1 MNYDVVV
8 IGAGLG
14 GLMAGITAAK
24 EGKKVLIVGKGI
36 GIITIFTGT
45 IDYLGYYPPEVI
57 RPLDS
62 PREGI
67 KALIA
72 ENPDHPYSKV
82 GMKFI
87 EKGVLAF
94 KEAAESGGVKY
105 IGDLERNFLLPTA
118 VGTVKATSLLSSTM
132 AAGDLRDDRDVLI
145 CGFQGLR
152 DFYPAYMAH
161 NISTMSVKGVELP
174 HFRGRTVDLK
184 LGTESSGMTSLTL
197 AKKFD
202 DPDFMEVVAEAL
214 YSYVRD
220 GERIATPAVLGL
232 RKSDEV
238 IEYIERVVNTKVFE
252 TPTLP
257 PSVSGY
263 RLYKALETVVR
274 SLGVKLLLGY
284 EVISARVEK
293 DKVAGITINMGK
305 KEMKIDGKAFVL
317 AAGGLVGRGITSTE
331 SNLVEPIF
339 GLDITGPET
348 RSEWFNKSFFNPDGH
363 PINKV
368 GIDVDENLMPIAD
381 KKKPRFKN
389 LFVAGAQLSGYDA
402 LKEKSGGGVTI
413 SSSYKAGV
421 MASKI

>member
-14 GLMAGITAAK
+14 GLMAGITAAN

-45 IDYLGYYPPEVI
+45 IDYLGHYPPEVI
-57 RPLDS
+57 RPLKS

-67 KALIA
+67 EELIA
-72 ENPDHPYSKV
+72 ENPEHPYSKV

-87 EKGVLAF
+87 EKGIFAF
-94 KEAAESGGVKY
+94 KEAAEQGGVKY
-105 IGDLERNFLLPTA
+105 VGDLGRNFLLPTA
-118 VGTVKATSLLSSTM
+118 VGTVKPTSLLSSTM
-132 AAGDLRDDRDVLI
+132 AAGDLRDDGDVLI

-161 NISTMSVKGVELP
+161 NISTLSVEGVELP
-174 HFRGRTVDLK
+174 HFRGRLVDLE
-184 LGTESSGMTSLTL
+184 LGEESSGMTSLTL
-197 AKKFD
+197 ARKFD
-202 DPDFMEVVAEAL
+202 DPDFLEGVAEAL
-214 YSYVRD
+214 FSNVRD

-232 RKSDEV
+232 RRSDEV
-238 IEYIERVVNTKVFE
+238 IGYIERVINTKIFE

-263 RLYKALETVVR
+263 RLFKALEAVVR

-293 DKVAGITINMGK
+293 GRVLEITINMGK
-305 KEMKIDGKAFVL
+305 REMKIEGKAFVL
-317 AAGGLVGRGITSTE
+317 AAGGLVGRGINSTE

-339 GLDITGPET
+339 GLDVTGPKT
-348 RSEWFNKSFFNPDGH
+348 RSEWFNKSFFDPKGH

-368 GIDVDENLMPIAD
+368 GISVDDNLLPVTE
-381 KKKPRFKN
+381 KKKTQFKN

-421 MASKI
+421 MASNI

>member
-24 EGKKVLIVGKGI
+24 EGKKVIIVGKGI

-45 IDYLGYYPPEVI
+45 IDYLGHYPPKVI
-57 RPLDS
+57 HPLKS

-67 KALIA
+67 EALIA

-87 EKGVLAF
+87 EEGVSAF

-105 IGDLERNFLLPTA
+105 VGDLERNYLLPTA

-132 AAGDLRDDRDVLI
+132 AAGDLRDDGDVLI

-161 NISTMSVKGVELP
+161 NISTLNVEGVELP
-174 HFRGRTVDLK
+174 HFRGRLVDLK
-184 LGTESSGMTSLTL
+184 LGAESSGMTSLTL
-197 AKKFD
+197 ARKFD
-202 DPDFMEVVAEAL
+202 DPDFLEGVAEAL
-214 YSYVRD
+214 YENVRD

-232 RKSDEV
+232 RRSDEV
-238 IEYIERVVNTKVFE
+238 IGYIERVINTKVFE

-263 RLYKALETVVR
+263 RLYKALEAVVR

-284 EVISARVEK
+284 EVVSARVEK
-293 DKVAGITINMGK
+293 GKVLDITIKMGK
-305 KEMKIDGKAFVL
+305 REMKIDGKAFVL
-317 AAGGLVGRGITSTE
+317 AAGGLVGRGISSTE
-331 SNLVEPIF
+331 SNLAEPIF
-339 GLDITGPET
+339 GLDVTGPKK
-348 RSEWFNKSFFNPDGH
+348 RSEWFNKSFFDPDGH

-368 GIDVDENLMPIAD
+368 GIGVDENLMPVMD
-381 KKKPRFKN
+381 KKKPQLKN

-421 MASKI
+421 MASNV